1 MSERIIDYIGSSEEE
16 AARLR
21 LLLRMAGGK
30 LKSRWRFSDA
40 DTPDLLLIDP
50 DTAMGRAAREAALEA
65 DRPYICIVD
74 LGVEDSA
81 DWALR
86 RPVKLDAL
94 VRMLNT
100 LAPPAI
106 PLAAPSQPAVIVSQG
121 ESFFDLD
128 LDDAH
133 IPAAASAF
141 ASGGG
146 KATQR
151 THAVDHDALF
161 RRDPMANTVEAIV
174 PHALD
179 TNTRIEYTDAPTA
192 RTQAKIDRSDDR
204 VLLQKSQPGDP
215 NIDPT
220 MRRQVVSDDRSY
232 PLSDYLDGPL
242 LGAAEVI
249 EWSGLP
255 LLVLDPVEKVYHS
268 PADLSGLELYALQRL
283 PRSQFGSLTRMDLG
297 RYREMYPAK
306 PLARLRWL
314 VRYLASGGQ
323 LAAHLDPGGTFRLTR
338 YLELARD
345 YPIAFRISS
354 VMMRGQLPLHEIAKL
369 ANAGMNEAID
379 VVNAYD
385 AIGYLEHEMRTR
397 FKR

>member
-1 MSERIIDYIGSSEEE
+1 MSERIIDYIGGSDDET
-16 AARLR
+16 ARLR

-30 LKSRWRFSDA
+30 LKARWRFSDSEP
-40 DTPDLLLIDP
+40 PDVLLLDP
-50 DTAMGRAAREAALEA
+50 ETMLGQAARDAALEA
-65 DRPYICIVD
+65 QQVFISVVD
-74 LGVEDSA
+74 LGVEDGP

-86 RPVKLDAL
+86 RPIKLDAL
-94 VRMLNT
+94 VRMLNALMPT
-100 LAPPAI
+100 AAV
-106 PLAAPSQPAVIVSQG
+106 APSIKPSSVIVSQG

-128 LDDAH
+128 LNDAH
-133 IPAAASAF
+133 IPGAASAF
-141 ASGGG
+141 ASGGT
-146 KATQR
+146 ASTPRQIQE
-151 THAVDHDALF
+151 DYDALF
-161 RRDPMANTVEAIV
+161 KRDPMANTVEAIV
-174 PHALD
+174 PHSLD
-179 TNTRIEYTDAPTA
+179 THTSIEYTDSPTA
-192 RTQAKIDRSDDR
+192 RTQAKIDLTEDR
-204 VLLQKSQPGDP
+204 VLLRKTQLGDP

-220 MRRQVVSDDRSY
+220 LRRQVVTDDRSY

-255 LLVLDPVEKVYHS
+255 LLVIDPVEKVYHS

-283 PRSQFGSLTRMDLG
+283 PRNQFKSVTRMDLG

-314 VRYLASGGQ
+314 IRYLGSGGQ
-323 LAAHLDPGGTFRLTR
+323 LSAQLDPGGSFRLTR

-345 YPIAFRISS
+345 YPVAFRVSS
-354 VMMRGQLPLHEIAKL
+354 VMMRGLMPLHEIAKL
-369 ANAGMNEAID
+369 ANAGMNEVID

-385 AIGYLEHEMRTR
+385 VIGYLEHEMRPR